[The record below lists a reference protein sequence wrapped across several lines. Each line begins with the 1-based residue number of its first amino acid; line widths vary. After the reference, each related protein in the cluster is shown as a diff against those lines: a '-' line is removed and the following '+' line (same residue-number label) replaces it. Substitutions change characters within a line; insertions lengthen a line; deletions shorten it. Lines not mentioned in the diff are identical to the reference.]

1 MRIVLM
7 LLLIVCSNGLRAQPA
22 TLAPPADLGKLSQLA
37 KQIEPDLQG
46 RTERLPLYI
55 EFFRSQLA
63 NDKWLFAFDVVA
75 TQAKAN
81 DGSIVLQGFVEFPE
95 TRDGL
100 ESFLGVLGF
109 GKMKN
114 ELVTLPDAGLG
125 DERFGFVKTTHTL
138 SYDRPQTPQ
147 AVVTDCLLGEPLY
160 LLREAG
166 DYLLVHSRDGYVGY
180 VSAADVHRVGQEAFD
195 RYPTT
200 SSVRIVKDHQL
211 DSGLV
216 LPIGS
221 VLKRI
226 PDKKNRVICQLPTG
240 DVVEVP
246 AANCK
251 ATKIPSDQIEQAIAR
266 ASQLQGAPYHWGG
279 KTIEGIDCSGLVQ
292 VAFASIGLN
301 LPRDS
306 YQQFYLGQLVA
317 TRWHRSQL
325 RRGDTLYFVGPH
337 GKIRHTALY
346 LGDDR
351 FLQAE
356 MPRVSISSFNPNHED
371 YDPKRDASF
380 VFGKRLW

>member
-1 MRIVLM
+1 MRGVLM
-7 LLLIVCSNGLRAQPA
+7 ILLLAGGADLRAQPA
-22 TLAPPADLGKLSQLA
+22 TLAPPANLSSLTRLA
-37 KQIEPDLQG
+37 RQIEPDLEG
-46 RTERLPLYI
+46 TAARLPQYV
-55 EFFRSQLA
+55 EFFRGQLA
-63 NDKWLFAFDVVA
+63 NDNRLFVFDVA
-75 TQAKAN
+75 ANQAET
-81 DGSIVLQGFVEFPE
+81 GSVVLKGFVEYPE
-95 TRDGL
+95 TRSGL
-100 ESFLGVLGF
+100 EAFLRVLGF
-109 GKMKN
+109 AEIDN
-114 ELVTLPDAGLG
+114 QIATLPAASLG
-125 DERFGFVKTTHTL
+125 EERFGFVKTSHTL
-138 SYDRPQTPQ
+138 SYDRPETPHD
-147 AVVTDCLLGEPLY
+147 VVTDCVLGEPLY

-180 VSAADVHRVGQEAFD
+180 VAAADVHRVGPEAFD
-195 RYPTT
+195 RYPTE
-200 SSVRIVKDHQL
+200 SSVRIVADHRL

-216 LPIGS
+216 LPLGA

-226 PDKKNRVICQLPTG
+226 PDKQGRVMCALPTG
-240 DVVEVP
+240 EVVEVP
-246 AANCK
+246 A
-251 ATKIPSDQIEQAIAR
+251 TKSEPTAIPSTEIEQAITR
-266 ASQLQGAPYHWGG
+266 ASQLLGTPYHWGG
-279 KTIEGIDCSGLVQ
+279 KTVEGIDCSGLVQ

-356 MPRVSISSFNPNHED
+356 MPQVTISSFNPAHED
-371 YDPKRDASF
+371 YDPKRAASF